1 MTAKKKSSGRPSRG
15 RSRRRKASPYGPE
28 VVEHATSHPTSR
40 NAYQETREW
49 LLKQH
54 GPICAYCGKQFPTRT
69 MTLDHVTPR
78 RGQTAYDRR
87 DNLVLAC
94 KTCNSA
100 KADAPILKF
109 LLEKRGR
116 AKNLARFG
124 KHLSPMLVKIARD
137 LAGPGPLTSNPY
149 ERGEDSPYAD

>member
-28 VVEHATSHPTSR
+28 VVEHATSVSTSR
-40 NAYQETREW
+40 NAYQDTREW

-54 GPICAYCGKQFPTRT
+54 GPICAYCGKLFPKGT

-100 KADAPILKF
+100 KADSPILKF

-116 AKNLARFG
+116 AKNLTRFG
-124 KHLSPMLVKIARD
+124 KHLSPMLIKMARD
-137 LAGPGPLTSNPY
+137 LAGPGPLTSNPFD
-149 ERGEDSPYAD
+149 RGEDSPYAD

>member
-1 MTAKKKSSGRPSRG
+1 MTAKKKSSGRSRG
-15 RSRRRKASPYGPE
+15 RSRRRKASPYGPKP
-28 VVEHATSHPTSR
+28 VEHATSVPTSR

-49 LLKQH
+49 LLKEH
-54 GPICAYCGKQFPTRT
+54 GPICAYCGKTFPSRT

-94 KTCNSA
+94 KACNSA

-109 LLEKRGR
+109 LLEKKSR
-116 AKNLARFG
+116 ARNMVRFG
-124 KHLSPMLVKIARD
+124 KHLSPMLVKMARE
-137 LAGPGPLTSNPY
+137 LAGPGPLTDNPWADSD
-149 ERGEDSPYAD
+149 DSPYA